1 MYRNQQPGYS
11 VDQIMQNL
19 NYFQQQLMGLPT
31 QPRNFQE
38 QQAIQHC
45 KAEIAKWTDMYHR
58 AMQQQQFQQYQQ
70 PMMQQ
75 YQQPIQQPMMPQQ
88 SYQPSIPQYGG
99 PIQPYQQ
106 QAMMPTTIN
115 NSGNVTGRYSTKK
128 TTQVPQ
134 QQVVQPVVVNNT
146 QPVVEVKDD
155 KPIELYIPNTY
166 ISSKVGIT
174 LVSSGDASKTVEE
187 YKEEIKNMVDKR
199 KTVGSNSDSL
209 YKKLDLLLTDMFNM
223 LSKNFVS
230 KAVSA
235 DSFFND
241 YDDIIKY
248 MDKLELV
255 KDQKELDNVISYIF
269 NTIGAI
275 EVGKE
280 EGKIVFKVKVNTLV
294 ISDPDSLKDFK
305 KSMLGKEY
313 ITLDKN
319 CLPELNGQDLE
330 FYIVTVSNE
339 VVSTDYYLV
348 TSNKNTT
355 LHSI

>member
-1 MYRNQQPGYS
+1 MIRLLI
-11 VDQIMQNL
+11 VDDERL
-19 NYFQQQLMGLPT
+19 EREGVKYLLA
-31 QPRNFQE
+31 QE
-38 QQAIQHC
+38 NKEWRIYETAN
-45 KAEIAKWTDMYHR
+45 
-58 AMQQQQFQQYQQ
+58 
-70 PMMQQ
+70 
-75 YQQPIQQPMMPQQ
+75 
-88 SYQPSIPQYGG
+88 G
-99 PIQPYQQ
+99 
-106 QAMMPTTIN
+106 
-115 NSGNVTGRYSTKK
+115 
-128 TTQVPQ
+128 
-134 QQVVQPVVVNNT
+134 
-146 QPVVEVKDD
+146 KDALR
-155 KPIELYIPNTY
+155 ILR
-166 ISSKVGIT
+166 
-174 LVSSGDASKTVEE
+174 EE
-187 YKEEIKNMVDKR
+187 KI
-199 KTVGSNSDSL
+199 
-209 YKKLDLLLTDMFNM
+209 DLLLTDMFNM

-280 EGKIVFKVKVNTLV
+280 EDKIVFNVKVNTLI

-319 CLPELNGQDLE
+319 CLPELSSQDLE

-339 VVSTDYYLV
+339 VVSTDYYLI